1 MANPWTEAEYTA
13 LFDTI
18 GEDVPMNTVLQA
30 VQAVAEAD
38 SIPKTLGAIR
48 TRARNRKLGLDY
60 SGSDKDGKFHKGVRR
75 RHHEQ
80 EESISIEMHTIVG
93 ESRIV
98 PPIKAPTTSART
110 NQNLTDAI
118 VPQNSDRDALISI
131 YDDVQALLQSQNYSS
146 LKSITVAT
154 DKVSM
159 TILKD
164 AS

>member
-18 GEDVPMNTVLQA
+18 GEDVPMNTVLEA
-30 VQAVAEAD
+30 VQAVAEAG

-60 SGSDKDGKFHKGVRR
+60 SGSDRDGKFHEGVRR
-75 RHHEQ
+75 RHHEK
-80 EESISIEMHTIVG
+80 EESISTEVYTIVG
-93 ESRIV
+93 EPRV
-98 PPIKAPTTSART
+98 ALTTQAPTTSART

-131 YDDVQALLQSQNYSS
+131 YDDVQALLQSQNHSL
-146 LKSITVAT
+146 LKSITVVT
-154 DKVSM
+154 DKVSLS
-159 TILKD
+159 ILKD